1 MLPFQA
7 AGSQSLDHIATGVAE
22 AMSAKL
28 FGLSQVTV
36 APTSAIEGVDL
47 KQSHAKLARELG
59 SNLLVTGTVQGNDS
73 RISIIIKL
81 EDPIARKTIWSKEYP
96 GSLNDLLTMQEQ
108 MFSGLVDALNVT
120 PSSEERAKSIA
131 RPTQNIAAYDSY
143 LKGRN
148 ALRGQQD
155 RQNIEAAMNFFNEA
169 LRQDPRFAL
178 AFAGLSDASMA
189 MYHDS
194 ADTKWA
200 TQAVYTAQQAE
211 RLDDS
216 LVEVHAAMGQ
226 AYVATGR
233 TNEAIVELRRALEIA
248 PNSDEA
254 YRRLAAAYR
263 IAGQTDEAIKMHKLA
278 IDKNPYYWINHNAL
292 GYTYWRIGDYENAA
306 AEFKKVLE
314 IEPDNVNGY
323 NDLGAVYLQ
332 TGRYQDAADTLQK
345 ALKVGNT
352 PDTWSNLGV
361 AYAWMGRFAEALP
374 AYQKAVEI
382 SPASDGWLSNL
393 ADGYRWLQR
402 TKEANET
409 YDKAIELA
417 YKSLTVNP
425 NDAATRV
432 NLGTYYAKK
441 GEFAQGLKFIDD
453 VLAKNPDDQ
462 GYLYNSAI
470 AHALAGHTDAALQ
483 ALGKAFKAG
492 YPPQFAKDDPDLRTL
507 AGNAR
512 FKQLVQEARPAR

>member
-1 MLPFQA
+1 MRSWRA
-7 AGSQSLDHIATGVAE
+7 SS
-22 AMSAKL
+22 
-28 FGLSQVTV
+28 
-36 APTSAIEGVDL
+36 
-47 KQSHAKLARELG
+47 G

-108 MFSGLVDALNVT
+108 MFSGLVDALNIT

-155 RQNIEAAMNFFNEA
+155 RQNIEAAMNFFNDA

-178 AFAGLSDASMA
+178 AFAGLSDASVA

-292 GYTYWRIGDYENAA
+292 GYTTGASATTRSGGGIQEGPRDRARQRQRVQRSRRGLSSDRPLSGRGGYA
-306 AEFKKVLE
+306 AESIEGREHPRHLE
-314 IEPDNVNGY
+314 QSRRGLRLDGSV
-323 NDLGAVYLQ
+323 
-332 TGRYQDAADTLQK
+332 RR
-345 ALKVGNT
+345 
-352 PDTWSNLGV
+352 GV
-361 AYAWMGRFAEALP
+361 AGLSEGRR
-374 AYQKAVEI
+374 
-382 SPASDGWLSNL
+382 D
-393 ADGYRWLQR
+393 
-402 TKEANET
+402 
-409 YDKAIELA
+409 
-417 YKSLTVNP
+417 
-425 NDAATRV
+425 
-432 NLGTYYAKK
+432 
-441 GEFAQGLKFIDD
+441 
-453 VLAKNPDDQ
+453 
-462 GYLYNSAI
+462 
-470 AHALAGHTDAALQ
+470 
-483 ALGKAFKAG
+483 
-492 YPPQFAKDDPDLRTL
+492 
-507 AGNAR
+507 
-512 FKQLVQEARPAR
+512 